1 MLTFIRPRPI
11 RYNSVIETES
21 RLRHHCPVQ
30 FSAIAG
36 RIHPSRPH
44 TVPLH
49 RPSST
54 SELSPR
60 GSGLID
66 TRDGRLPG
74 SYSSPSVAA
83 TAEGWACRI

>member
-1 MLTFIRPRPI
+1 MPNVDTHTAAFDHPI
-11 RYNSVIETES
+11 RHNLAIETES
-21 RLRHHCPVQ
+21 RLRDLYPVQ

-44 TVPLH
+44 AVPLH
-49 RPSST
+49 RPPST
-54 SELSPR
+54 PELSPR

-74 SYSSPSVAA
+74 S
-83 TAEGWACRI
+83 